1 MKTKTIL
8 SLFFSGLLFSIATS
22 TSFGQIG
29 IDNIKE
35 VEKFKKGTTYV
46 AMYNPNSPRVTEY
59 IKAFKDAWALSK
71 LEFIRYSE
79 IENHLAPEN
88 SFFTMGGYE
97 TTTENFVD
105 LNGIRRK
112 TGEYSN
118 THLYLE
124 LWTPS
129 EKYFTENKKKALR
142 EKDKIQIARIE
153 LYTDFETL
161 KDPQTIYQMDYD
173 GLGHIRNWGPGML
186 KNYLQ
191 ALTSFLNKSE
201 KHFIASK
208 IYNEQELE
216 KLKTSTLYVPD
227 YVLVKFNMFTGDESK
242 QHKEEDL
249 FEDYKLK
256 YQLVSTKKLNDN
268 IVNDPS
274 GFYYLLYVKSSTD
287 KFVSVINSR
296 TGEIIYSDYTPVKY
310 NLKPGDL
317 KDLYKKIMKI

>member
-1 MKTKTIL
+1 MKSRTVI
-8 SLFFSGLLFSIATS
+8 SLLFLVLFSGITITTLA
-22 TSFGQIG
+22 QIG
-29 IDNIKE
+29 TDNLKE
-35 VEKFKKGTTYV
+35 VEKIKKGTTYV
-46 AMYNPNSPRVTEY
+46 VMYNPNSPRVAPF
-59 IKAFKDAWALSK
+59 IQAFKDAWTLSR

-79 IENHLAPEN
+79 MESHLSPEN
-88 SFFTMGGYE
+88 SFFSIGGYE

-105 LNGIRRK
+105 VRGIRRK

-124 LWTPS
+124 LWVPN
-129 EKYFTENKKKALR
+129 EKYFTQNKQKPLR
-142 EKDKIQIARIE
+142 EKDKVQVARIE
-153 LYTDFETL
+153 LYTDYETL
-161 KDPQTIYQMDYD
+161 KAPETIHQMDFD

-191 ALTSFLNKSE
+191 TLTFFLNKGE
-201 KHFIASK
+201 KRFIASK
-208 IYNEQELE
+208 TFNEQELS

-256 YQLVSTKKLNDN
+256 YQVLSTKKLNDN
-268 IVNDPS
+268 ILNDPS

-287 KFVSVINSR
+287 KFVSVINSK
-296 TGEIIYSDYTPVKY
+296 TGEIIYSEYTGVKY
-310 NLKPGDL
+310 NLKSGDL
-317 KDLYKKIMKI
+317 KDLYQKIMKI